1 MCVVHR
7 VELMGSVVTLECK
20 MQSVKS
26 KKIKKEES
34 LRIIYFVENEMLF
47 GKDWREIPGKKKYHG
62 PR

>member
-1 MCVVHR
+1 MSLCVVHR
-7 VELMGSVVTLECK
+7 VELMGSVVNLECK

-47 GKDWREIPGKKKYHG
+47 GKD
-62 PR
+62 